1 MVSSLV
7 LLTNAHELQLARFV
21 ASQGMPHDDC
31 WHPLHSSKSASNS
44 RADTGGTM
52 VCNGA
57 PHTRSWYQQAVAS
70 RIPPNSENEFSVST

>member
-7 LLTNAHELQLARFV
+7 LLTNAHELELARFV

-44 RADTGGTM
+44 RAARWHDGVQRRAAHTLVVSAGRG
-52 VCNGA
+52 V
-57 PHTRSWYQQAVAS
+57 PHPAQLR
-70 RIPPNSENEFSVST
+70 E